1 MKESIQQV
9 LNYIEDH
16 ISDRLTSDMLAEKAC
31 LSPSRFHRVF
41 KKETGATPQK
51 FIEKLRLAKAYAVI
65 TQGEGLVQE
74 LALSLGYNDY
84 ETFSRAFKRQYHYS
98 PDDLKVIA
106 QKVKARTQGQ
116 SKVFMVTHDT
126 LEMDVIREK
135 ILLRLKEEGIDLNTI
150 EQRHAVMITPI
161 DLSEEGDE
169 GELVKNK
176 YLLSKGGRLWE
187 ELVTDLIPKPGK
199 EDQT

>member
-1 MKESIQQV
+1 
-9 LNYIEDH
+9 
-16 ISDRLTSDMLAEKAC
+16 MLKRPVCPLHAFTEY
-31 LSPSRFHRVF
+31 L

-106 QKVKARTQGQ
+106 QKVKAGIQGQ

-126 LEMDVIREK
+126 LEKDGIKEK
-135 ILLRLKEEGIDLNTI
+135 IIARLKEEGIDLNAI
-150 EQRHAVMITPI
+150 EQKHAVMITPI
-161 DLSEEGDE
+161 DLSEEGAE

-176 YLLSKGGRLWE
+176 YLLSKGERLWE
-187 ELVTDLIPKPGK
+187 ELVTDLIPQPGK
-199 EDQT
+199 EDKT